1 MSKKDLKYYLGLDYD
16 VKVIRIED
24 EGEFEYKAFA
34 KELDDIAFYGVG
46 DTKAEAIESFEDV
59 RAELFEYY
67 YENDIPIP
75 EPVREKEEILPSGK
89 FIIRTSP
96 KTHAE
101 LIKLAGNN
109 NQSLNSFIN
118 SIFEQFCTAQNF
130 LSIATDKLKQVMDY
144 YINKRNQQYD
154 NKNILYL
161 GNDEPKIKPTKK
173 TGYRVAV

>member
-59 RAELFEYY
+59 RAELFDYY

-75 EPVREKEEILPSGK
+75 EPVREKEILK
-89 FIIRTSP
+89 
-96 KTHAE
+96 
-101 LIKLAGNN
+101 
-109 NQSLNSFIN
+109 
-118 SIFEQFCTAQNF
+118 
-130 LSIATDKLKQVMDY
+130 
-144 YINKRNQQYD
+144 
-154 NKNILYL
+154 
-161 GNDEPKIKPTKK
+161 
-173 TGYRVAV
+173 